1 MPFPSQA
8 KSLDQLLRQMEGRY
22 GSRLVRH
29 EEHLDRK
36 VVPTG
41 SVALDYATRI
51 GGWPIGRLIEI
62 VGVEGTGKTT
72 LLFRTLA
79 NLLKMY
85 PERAVGYI
93 DMEHTLDED
102 WAVANGL
109 NVYDKRF
116 LHFKPDDSEQVSD
129 QMLMMARSGL
139 LSAVAVDS
147 IGSMESGTAFEKEA
161 REYTVGRNAQIITRM
176 LKQLAVLGTRH
187 EVTSF
192 LVNQYRANIGVLKG
206 PSEIPAGPRAL
217 KYATSMRVS
226 TKKGP
231 EAPLKVRMDGEEE
244 IVGYNFAARV
254 ERSKVSAQ
262 GRSAQ
267 FWILNQPTEQYGEI
281 GIWTAAEAF
290 ALGKKTGV
298 LNGTSWVHLPDGTKH
313 NGEDKTR
320 IYLSEHPEVCDQIRD
335 LAVAKVPA
343 DEIKPEVA
351 VTYTPDAE

>member
-1 MPFPSQA
+1 M
-8 KSLDQLLRQMEGRY
+8 
-22 GSRLVRH
+22 
-29 EEHLDRK
+29 
-36 VVPTG
+36 
-41 SVALDYATRI
+41 
-51 GGWPIGRLIEI
+51 
-62 VGVEGTGKTT
+62 
-72 LLFRTLA
+72 
-79 NLLKMY
+79 
-85 PERAVGYI
+85 
-93 DMEHTLDED
+93 
-102 WAVANGL
+102 
-109 NVYDKRF
+109 
-116 LHFKPDDSEQVSD
+116 HFKPDDSEQVSD
-129 QMLMMARSGL
+129 QMLTMARSGL

-206 PSEIPAGPRAL
+206 PTEIPAGPKAL

-231 EAPLKVRMDGEEE
+231 NQPLKVKMDDEEE

-267 FWILNQPTEQYGEI
+267 FWILNQSTDEYGEI
-281 GIWTAAEAF
+281 GVWTASEAL

-298 LNGTSWVHLPDGTKH
+298 LTGTNWIYLPDGTKH

-320 IYLSEHPEVCDQIRD
+320 TYLARHPEVCDQIRD
-335 LAVAKVPA
+335 AAVAKVPT
-343 DEIKPEVA
+343 DEAKPEVA
-351 VTYTPDAE
+351 VTYAPDEE